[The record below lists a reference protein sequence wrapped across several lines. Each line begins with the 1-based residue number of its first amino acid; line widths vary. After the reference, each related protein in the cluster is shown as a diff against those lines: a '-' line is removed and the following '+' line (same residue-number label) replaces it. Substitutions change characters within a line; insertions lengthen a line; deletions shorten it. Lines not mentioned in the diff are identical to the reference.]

1 MLRLLHTADW
11 HVGKQFGQFDEDVSK
26 KLARDRVSVI
36 EQIMGRARQYSV
48 DAVLCAGDLFDEP
61 DPGEQWWQAVR
72 DVFVKCD
79 ATGWNRPLI
88 MLPGNHDPLTRDSV
102 YSSLHP
108 FRHGLPDWVHIVDRD
123 DFELEL
129 NERAVVYATPCHSK
143 AGDND
148 LALMLPNRTEND
160 ERIRIG
166 LVHGSTF
173 DLAGYETNFPVS
185 KDAPQQRGLDYLAIG
200 DTHSFREVNGNE
212 VAPIVYPSAPEPTRF
227 GESNAGYVAIVTFRR
242 RGTRPRIQQEHVA
255 RWTWRDVTVQSLDEL
270 RSLANEKLQSS
281 VIRVKLDVTVTERE
295 HEEVEHIVRLL
306 RGTDAVSARAGGLA
320 LDRSGLRVT
329 HDDSDPLDAELPPAI
344 LETARLLEEQSE
356 TLGGREQQVA
366 ERAMI
371 ILRRMLRE
379 VNR

>member
-1 MLRLLHTADW
+1 MLKLLHTADW
-11 HVGKQFGQFDEDVSK
+11 HVGKQFRQFDDEVSK

-36 EQIMGRARQYSV
+36 EQIMGRAQQYNV

-61 DPGEQWWQAVR
+61 DPGEQWWRAVR
-72 DVFVKCD
+72 DVFTKCNS
-79 ATGWNRPLI
+79 AGWNRPVIL
-88 MLPGNHDPLTRDSV
+88 LPGNHDPLTSDSI

-108 FRHGLPDWVHIVDRD
+108 FRRDLPDWIHVVDRD
-123 DFELEL
+123 GFELEL
-129 NERAVVYATPCHSK
+129 NERAVVYAAPCHSK

-148 LALMLPNRTEND
+148 LALTLPQRTEDD

-227 GESNAGYVAIVTFRR
+227 GESEAGYVAIVTFRR
-242 RGTRPRIQQEHVA
+242 RGTRPRIQREHVA
-255 RWTWRDVTVQSLDEL
+255 RWTWREVTVQSLDEL
-270 RSLANEKLQSS
+270 RSVADENLQST
-281 VIRVKLDVTVTERE
+281 VVRLKLDLIVTERE
-295 HEEVEHIVRLL
+295 YEEVEHVLRLL
-306 RGTDAVSARAGGLA
+306 RGTEAVSARAGGLA
-320 LDRSGLRVT
+320 LDRSLLRIT
-329 HDDSDPLDAELPPAI
+329 HDNSDPLDAELPAVI
-344 LETARLLEEQSE
+344 LVTARLLNEQSE
-356 TLGGREQQVA
+356 TLDGREREVA
-366 ERAMI
+366 GRAMI

-379 VNR
+379 VSR